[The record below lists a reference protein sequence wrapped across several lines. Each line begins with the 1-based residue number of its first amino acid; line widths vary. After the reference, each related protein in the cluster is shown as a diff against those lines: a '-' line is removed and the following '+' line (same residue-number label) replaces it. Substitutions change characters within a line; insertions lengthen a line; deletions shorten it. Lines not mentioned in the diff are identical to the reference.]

1 MFPARASEN
10 AARPADSADGIMRTR
25 ERNPPLSRLMTFPQ
39 LSTGRP
45 LPQRFQ
51 RFGGVYPGGRIPIS
65 SGCATRQRQL
75 LQGVFD
81 RALACGQFSVSN
93 TLGSTRAVLLGRN
106 RGHASSSHERRSPRG
121 ASARPGRVSQES
133 GSNEGGIG
141 SPKRAILGVFAFQ
154 GRCPSTGCAPSP
166 SCGVLLISCPCRCN
180 MA

>member
-25 ERNPPLSRLMTFPQ
+25 ERNPPLSRRMTFPQ

-121 ASARPGRVSQES
+121 ASARPGRVSRKAARMKAES
-133 GSNEGGIG
+133 EAQSVQ
-141 SPKRAILGVFAFQ
+141 SLAYLHFRA
-154 GRCPSTGCAPSP
+154 
-166 SCGVLLISCPCRCN
+166 GVLRPDARHHP
-180 MA
+180 AAAFF